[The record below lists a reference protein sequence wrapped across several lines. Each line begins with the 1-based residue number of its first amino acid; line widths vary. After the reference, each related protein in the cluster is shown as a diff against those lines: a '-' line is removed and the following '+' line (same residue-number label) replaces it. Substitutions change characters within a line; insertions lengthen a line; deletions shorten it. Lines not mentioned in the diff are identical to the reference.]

1 MGRDGRVSVQ
11 QLDET
16 IHSLTTTSVIVRATE
31 RATLAALPRLRRKAE
46 AAVGYYRTVL
56 QSLQQVKDTD
66 ELRYRM
72 AMDGRGT
79 AIVLITSDRGMC
91 GPYNQAVFA
100 ALEQHLTDM
109 NPERREHL
117 SYIAVGAK
125 GREYLH
131 STGRTP
137 SWGVY
142 EHLESIRLE
151 DAAAIAAR
159 LAAGLWAGRY
169 SRIDVV
175 FTMYIDAA
183 KSEARTITLFPD
195 IPESPTEEGS
205 QRPDGTVLDFDED
218 PAIVVGRLI
227 DSYLCGMIYSLLRY
241 SVASE
246 YLARRIAM
254 HTAKEGIDEKLEYVT
269 KQHKKTVTQ
278 RRTAELLD
286 IINGFTSQ
294 RKSSS

>member
-1 MGRDGRVSVQ
+1 MSIQ

-16 IHSLTTTSVIVRATE
+16 IHSLKVTSVIVRTTE
-31 RATLAALPRLRRKAE
+31 LATLAALPGLRRKAE
-46 AAVGYYRTVL
+46 AAVGYYTTVL
-56 QSLQQVKDTD
+56 RSLKQVKDTD

-72 AMDGRGT
+72 AIEGTGT

-100 ALEQHLTDM
+100 ALDRHLDEM
-109 NPERREHL
+109 EPERRDHL
-117 SYIAVGAK
+117 SYISIGAK
-125 GREYLH
+125 GREHLM
-131 STGRTP
+131 SMGLTP
-137 SWGVY
+137 SWGVH

-151 DAAAIAAR
+151 DAAGIAAR
-159 LAAGLWAGRY
+159 LVAGLRAGKY

-175 FTMYIDAA
+175 FTMYLDAS
-183 KSEARTITLFPD
+183 KSEARSITLFPD
-195 IPESPTEEGS
+195 FPESLVDDEPSFSEGA
-205 QRPDGTVLDFDED
+205 VLDFEED
-218 PAIVVGRLI
+218 PAIVVGRLM

-269 KQHKKTVTQ
+269 KQRKKWLTE

-286 IINGFTSQ
+286 IINGFISQ
-294 RKSSS
+294 RKTSS